1 MPSYLQIKAGV
12 VMNIISILVLCIVME
27 TVGDAIF
34 DLHAPELPFW
44 TDGARHRAILLRPN

>member
-1 MPSYLQIKAGV
+1 MKAGV
-12 VMNIISILVLCIVME
+12 VLNIFAILVLCAVME

-44 TDGARHRAILLRPN
+44 ADGARHRAVLLRSA

>member
-1 MPSYLQIKAGV
+1 
-12 VMNIISILVLCIVME
+12 MNIISILVLCIVME